1 MPNTLKDTQ
10 STIIVGLGTWTYTV
24 TTAGLHFVDATA
36 TENPPSSLSIVIN
49 LNGSPIATSPTPS
62 APQQAVEAQALFPCA
77 ASDVITV
84 VLSSSAAIDN
94 QLNTVKTLINLR
106 RGF

>member
-10 STIIVGLGTWTYTV
+10 TTIIVGLGTWTYTV
-24 TTAGLHFVDATA
+24 VTAGLYFVDATA
-36 TENPPSSLSIVIN
+36 SENPPSGLSIVIN
-49 LNGSPIATSPTPS
+49 QNGSPVATSTAPS
-62 APQQAVEAQALFPCA
+62 VPQQTIGIQKLFPCA

-84 VLSSSAAIDN
+84 VLTSSAANDN

-106 RGF
+106 QGF